1 MAVVVAGLAA
11 WSEREGLEYLEK
23 KMGVR
28 MGGVKR
34 RTEGVEMEEVAA
46 LVEREEA
53 IDRDWRRRTAIDRE
67 KIEGFIR
74 CAARVSADHEW
85 HELKK
90 EFSPFNLSSR
100 HPFRANCLAV
110 PARHPY
116 LYRLSVQSS
125 SIPKPRF

>member
-1 MAVVVAGLAA
+1 MVVVVAGLAA

-53 IDRDWRRRTAIDRE
+53 IDRDWRGGTAIERE
-67 KIEGFIR
+67 
-74 CAARVSADHEW
+74 
-85 HELKK
+85 
-90 EFSPFNLSSR
+90 
-100 HPFRANCLAV
+100 
-110 PARHPY
+110 
-116 LYRLSVQSS
+116 RLG
-125 SIPKPRF
+125 KN